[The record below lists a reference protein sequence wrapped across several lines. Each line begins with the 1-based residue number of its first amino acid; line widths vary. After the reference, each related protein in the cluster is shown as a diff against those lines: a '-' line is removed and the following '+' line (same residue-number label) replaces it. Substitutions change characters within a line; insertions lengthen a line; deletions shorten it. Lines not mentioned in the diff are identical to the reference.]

1 MSTVRKLGRTTS
13 QRKAMLRCLA
23 TQVLIHGKI
32 KTTETRA
39 KEAKKIVEPGKN
51 GYLVHMDLSDLD
63 IDKIFNH
70 IPADVTYVDRCDYDK
85 WEKVFKGE
93 L

>member
-13 QRKAMLRCLA
+13 QRRAMLRSLA

-39 KEAKKIVEPGKN
+39 KEAKKIVIQGQGIAEKADDIAGNVRDMTTVGGLVKHLAES
-51 GYLVHMDLSDLD
+51 YLDA
-63 IDKIFNH
+63 DKK
-70 IPADVTYVDRCDYDK
+70 TK
-85 WEKVFKGE
+85 SKK
-93 L
+93 